1 MAIRVLP
8 PELVSKIAAGEVV
21 ERPASVVK
29 ELIENGLDAGARSL
43 RIEIRHG
50 GRDLI
55 RVTDD
60 GIGMAP
66 EDVRLAVEPHA
77 TSKVT
82 SLADLQNITTLGF
95 RGEALASIAAVSRFT
110 ITSRPEGSDAGY
122 EVQIDGGRPVT
133 ERARGCPTGTA
144 VTVRDLFQHVPAR
157 LKFLRSVATETSYI
171 TRGIQAY
178 ALGRPD
184 VRFEL
189 VVDGRATLRTMGDG
203 DLRAAAGQVFGT
215 GVAAA
220 MLDVDGAAEAVDA
233 PVSLTGLTSHPVH
246 DRADR
251 SQIVVFVNGR
261 WIEHRGMTFALEEAY
276 HSLLMVGRHPS
287 AVLHVSVPPHLVDVN
302 VHPTKKEVRF
312 VHEREVT
319 RIVGASVR
327 SAVLGNTQPAAVPL
341 VSLPSAFVQREL
353 GERGSAARSSGF
365 AVRGAGVGPSGMDD
379 AASAATYFENPA
391 RSGSLDPRTAHPEPS
406 RSVPNTTATTAFP
419 SAAKLRVIGQ
429 VANTYIIAEDATGMY
444 LIDQHAAHERVMLER
459 MRVMLGRNEPETQ
472 WLLAPIT
479 CAFPAAVHETLE
491 TARDDLARLGF
502 VIEGFGEG
510 TWLLRGVPATLRGQ
524 HEQDPVKTL
533 EATLAE
539 LHAGGAGGE
548 GIERLAAL
556 LACHNAIRAG
566 QTLTDPEMRALIR
579 QLEAVESPGH
589 CAHGRPTMLHISQ
602 RDLEREFARR

>member
-1 MAIRVLP
+1 MNLETANMAIRVLP

-29 ELIENGLDAGARSL
+29 ELVENGLDAGGRAIRV
-43 RIEIRHG
+43 EIRHG

-60 GIGMAP
+60 GIGMTP

-77 TSKVT
+77 TSKVA
-82 SLADLQNITTLGF
+82 SLADLQNIMTLGF

-110 ITSRPEGSDAGY
+110 IVSRPEGSDAGY
-122 EVQIDGGRPVT
+122 EVALDGGRPVA
-133 ERARGCPTGTA
+133 ERARGCPVGTS

-157 LKFLRSVATETSYI
+157 LKFLRSVATETAYI
-171 TRGIQAY
+171 TRALHAY

-189 VVDGRATLRTMGDG
+189 IVDGRATLRTMGDG

-220 MLDVDGAAEAVDA
+220 MLDLSGTGAENEATIR
-233 PVSLTGLTSHPVH
+233 LIGLASHPVH

-261 WIEHRGMTFALEEAY
+261 WVTHRGMIYALEEAY

-287 AVLHVSVPPHLVDVN
+287 AVVQVAVPPHLVDVN
-302 VHPTKKEVRF
+302 VHPTKQEVRF
-312 VHEREVT
+312 VHDRDVT
-319 RIVGASVR
+319 RLVGASVR
-327 SAVLGNTQPAAVPL
+327 SAVLGHTQESAVPL
-341 VSLPSAFVQREL
+341 VSLPSAF
-353 GERGSAARSSGF
+353 SH
-365 AVRGAGVGPSGMDD
+365 P
-379 AASAATYFENPA
+379 ASAAPRQYDFPQPYANGATAGMTAMLHEPA
-391 RSGSLDPRTAHPEPS
+391 APERTWRPIERVAPPPAAASSSG
-406 RSVPNTTATTAFP
+406 TTAFP
-419 SAAKLRVIGQ
+419 AASSLRVIGQ
-429 VANTYIIAEDATGMY
+429 VANTYIIAEDAAGMY

-459 MRVMLGRNEPETQ
+459 MRQTLARPEPETQ
-472 WLLAPIT
+472 WLLTPFT
-479 CAFPAAVHETLE
+479 CAFPAAVHEAVE
-491 TARDDLARLGF
+491 TYHADLARLGF
-502 VIEGFGEG
+502 VVEPFGDG
-510 TWLLRGVPATLRGQ
+510 TWLLRGVPATFRGQ
-524 HEQDPVKTL
+524 HEQDPVKAL

-539 LHAGGAGGE
+539 FRVGGDGGE
-548 GIERLAAL
+548 TAERLAAL

-566 QTLTDPEMRALIR
+566 QPLTDPEMRALIR
-579 QLEAVESPGH
+579 QLEAVDSPGH
-589 CAHGRPTMLHISQ
+589 CAHGRPTMIHISQ

>member
-29 ELIENGLDAGARSL
+29 ELVENGLDAGARSI
-43 RIEIRHG
+43 RVEIRHG

-55 RVTDD
+55 RVSDD

-66 EDVRLAVEPHA
+66 DDVRLAVEPHA

-110 ITSRPEGSDAGY
+110 ILSRPEDSDAGY
-122 EVQIDGGRPVT
+122 EVQIDGGRPVV
-133 ERARGCPTGTA
+133 ERARGGPTGTA

-157 LKFLRSVATETSYI
+157 LKFLRSVTTETAYI
-171 TRGIQAY
+171 TRGMQAY

-189 VVDGRATLRTMGDG
+189 VVDGRASLRTMGDG

-220 MLDVDGAAEAVDA
+220 MLGVEGTAEAVDA
-233 PVSLTGLTSHPVH
+233 PLSLSGLTSHPVH

-251 SQIVVFVNGR
+251 SQIVIFVNGR
-261 WIEHRGMTFALEEAY
+261 WIEHRGITFALEEAY

-287 AVLHVSVPPHLVDVN
+287 AVLHVTLPPQLVDVN
-302 VHPTKKEVRF
+302 VHPTKREVRF
-312 VHEREVT
+312 VYEREVT
-319 RIVGASVR
+319 RVVGAGVR
-327 SAVLGNTQPAAVPL
+327 GAVLGNTRPAAVPL
-341 VSLPSAFVQREL
+341 VSLPSGFGVPDARTRADSTFRVAQT
-353 GERGSAARSSGF
+353 ERQTPSALAAPRATANTPDPSSATIAPHGWQPVERH
-365 AVRGAGVGPSGMDD
+365 AP
-379 AASAATYFENPA
+379 AA
-391 RSGSLDPRTAHPEPS
+391 
-406 RSVPNTTATTAFP
+406 TATTAFP
-419 SAAKLRVIGQ
+419 VAAKLRVVGQ
-429 VANTYIIAEDATGMY
+429 VANTYIIAEDAAGMY

-459 MRVMLGRNEPETQ
+459 MREVLTRGEPETQ
-472 WLLAPIT
+472 LLLAPIPCT
-479 CAFPAAVHETLE
+479 FPAVVQETLE
-491 TARDDLARLGF
+491 SAQAELARLGF
-502 VIEGFGEG
+502 VIEPFGDG
-510 TWLLRGVPATLRGQ
+510 AWLLRGVPASLRGQ
-524 HEQDPVKTL
+524 HERDPVRTL
-533 EATLAE
+533 EAALAE
-539 LHAGGAGGE
+539 LGAGGAGGE

-566 QTLTDPEMRALIR
+566 QSLTDPEMRALIR
-579 QLEAVESPGH
+579 QLEAVGSPGH
-589 CAHGRPTMLHISQ
+589 CAHGRPTMIHISQ
-602 RDLEREFARR
+602 HELEREFARR